1 MESDT
6 PSTVIFKVGG
16 KSSSG
21 WPVITCTTSVSAGAA
36 TYSGSI
42 RVRLTSA
49 RPVGGRVPV
58 PLKMTSAIRSPRNM
72 RALCSPSTQLMASDK
87 LDFPHP
93 LGPTTAATPSA
104 NSRRV
109 RSAKDLNPSI
119 STFFSLYNLDSS
131 RSVLDVL
138 SSPSHFH
145 FQK

>member
-1 MESDT
+1 MS
-6 PSTVIFKVGG
+6 
-16 KSSSG
+16 
-21 WPVITCTTSVSAGAA
+21 
-36 TYSGSI
+36 
-42 RVRLTSA
+42 VRLTSA

-87 LDFPHP
+87 LDLPHP

-131 RSVLDVL
+131 RSVPDVL
-138 SSPSHFH
+138 SRPFH
-145 FQK
+145 FLSKVILESQSGWWESEVNEAAGEIAMDPPRISS